1 MTNDFTT
8 VMEQKSD
15 SELLE
20 IVTKLKDD
28 YQPEAVAA
36 AQNEIGKRNLSET
49 QFEQAGF
56 EIEEKERKNHEK
68 ENEPL
73 SAGQKILFL
82 IFFWGVIPWA
92 MAGTFKADGYAK
104 KYKDAWKFMKI
115 GIGIFLG
122 IPLLL
127 ILIIQIFS
135 I

>member
-49 QFEQAGF
+49 QFEQAKF
-56 EIEEKERKNHEK
+56 EIEEKGKTMKRKMN
-68 ENEPL
+68 
-73 SAGQKILFL
+73 
-82 IFFWGVIPWA
+82 
-92 MAGTFKADGYAK
+92 
-104 KYKDAWKFMKI
+104 
-115 GIGIFLG
+115 
-122 IPLLL
+122 LLVL
-127 ILIIQIFS
+127 DKRFCF
-135 I
+135 